1 MLTVSGAF
9 FDIIVYSVM
18 CELYKR
24 VIKKIDDM
32 QICTDISDWKPIVAV
47 YSHLTQ
53 KQVSMFI
60 SNGIIHKN
68 IITWLSNTLQKTVP
82 ICFQY
87 NAVNYRTIFNTARH
101 S

>member
-1 MLTVSGAF
+1 MLTFSGAF
-9 FDIIVYSVM
+9 FDITVYSVM

-60 SNGIIHKN
+60 SNGIIHKKHHN
-68 IITWLSNTLQKTVP
+68 MTFKYITKDSCHLFSV
-82 ICFQY
+82 
-87 NAVNYRTIFNTARH
+87 
-101 S
+101 